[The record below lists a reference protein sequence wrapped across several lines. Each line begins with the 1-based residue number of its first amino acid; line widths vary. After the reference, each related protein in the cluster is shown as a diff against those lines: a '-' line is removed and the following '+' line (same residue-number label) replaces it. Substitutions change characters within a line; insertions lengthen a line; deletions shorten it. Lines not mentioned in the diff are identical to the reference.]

1 MALTTSNLGGGAPQV
16 SPTIAQKAG
25 LPSWEVQALDTLSS
39 EGALNGVNPND
50 LVGIQYAE
58 EGYGGNSYGAARSTG
73 AGAGAGGYFG
83 LYATNYSYGGQNFP
97 ITPGELSGTN
107 PTDYMLQAQA
117 ASASFA
123 NQLNNAHG
131 NVLLAEHYYQA
142 GPNSGTNLNQTSGP
156 GLFKEL
162 GITGNQSLGPSST
175 PISSSGATSNSQSA
189 AAQPIFGVLGG
200 PSVGAVAIF
209 FVAVL
214 VLLIGGFLLVAGTIR
229 GKGGST
235 PVPI

>member
-1 MALTTSNLGGGAPQV
+1 MTFAPPPIGGGAPQV
-16 SPTIAQKAG
+16 DPTIAQKAG
-25 LPSWEVQALDTLSS
+25 IPSWEVQDLNTLSS

-50 LVGIQYAE
+50 LVGIQFAE
-58 EGYGGNSYGAARSTG
+58 EGYGGNSYGAARSSTG
-73 AGAGAGGYFG
+73 AGGFFG

-107 PTDYMLQAQA
+107 STDYMLQAQA

-123 NQLNNAHG
+123 QQLQNAHG

-156 GLFKEL
+156 GRFKEL
-162 GITGNQSLGPSST
+162 GLGGNQSLGSSSST
-175 PISSSGATSNSQSA
+175 PVSSSGATSNSQGG

-200 PSVGAVAIF
+200 PSVGAVGIF
-209 FVAVL
+209 FLAVL

-229 GKGGST
+229 GKGGGT
-235 PVPI
+235 VPVPV